1 MSLALTTR
9 ERSWLAS
16 LIGLIVGFR
25 LVTLGAYPLMETT
38 ESRYAEIARKMLET
52 GDWLM
57 PQFDYGVPFWGKPP
71 LSTWLSASSMAAFGV
86 NEFAA
91 RLPSFLLL
99 AGCGWL
105 VYAFAALRGGRDQAL
120 WSLALFATIGMVFIA
135 AGGVMT
141 DPALVLGTTLSMA
154 GFWTAVHGA
163 ERSRRVAGLA
173 FFTGLGVGLLAKG
186 PVAAVL
192 VFIPVGLATF
202 WTRSWRPAWQRLPWV
217 TGLASTFTI
226 ATAWYW
232 AAERASPGFLDYF
245 LIGEHWKRFVEP
257 GWKGDLYGS
266 AHART
271 HGAIWLF
278 WIAAALP
285 WSVGALAWLIRTAAR
300 ERDRVRSLVTD
311 PWRAYLLLWTV
322 TPMLFFTPAGNILA
336 TYVLPGLPSF
346 ALLLGEIWR
355 LDDGAPD
362 VAPGGDELRLGVW
375 PVLVAAILLP
385 LGFATAI
392 VVLHARL
399 ESERSQKALV
409 RDFEKVRTNP
419 ESHLVYFP
427 LRPPSAEF
435 YSGGKAQRA
444 PDAPALRRFFV
455 DATPDFF
462 AVRERDLA
470 AMSAADQARLQR
482 VRAYGEYQLL
492 REAPR

>member
-16 LIGLIVGFR
+16 LIGLIVGLR
-25 LVTLGAYPLMETT
+25 LATLGAYPLMETT

-71 LSTWLSASSMAAFGV
+71 LSTWLSASSMAVMGV

-120 WSLALFATIGMVFIA
+120 WTVALFATIGMVFIA

-141 DPALVLGTTLSMA
+141 DPALALGTTLSMA
-154 GFWTAVHGA
+154 GFWTAVHGP
-163 ERSRRVAGLA
+163 ERASRVAGLA
-173 FFTGLGVGLLAKG
+173 LFTGLGVGLLAKG
-186 PVAAVL
+186 PVATVL
-192 VFIPVGLATF
+192 VFMPVGLATF
-202 WTRSWRPAWQRLPWV
+202 WNRSWGPAWRRLPWI
-217 TGLASTFTI
+217 TGLASTFAI
-226 ATAWYW
+226 AAAWYW

-266 AHART
+266 AHAQTRGT
-271 HGAIWLF
+271 IWLF

-285 WSVGALAWLIRTAAR
+285 WSVGALGWLIRVTAR
-300 ERDRVRSLVTD
+300 ERDRLRSLVTD

-322 TPMLFFTPAGNILA
+322 TPMLFFTTAGNVLA

-346 ALLLGEIWR
+346 ALLLGDIWR
-355 LDDGAPD
+355 PDGGSPE
-362 VAPGGDELRLGVW
+362 VAPGGAKVRPGVR

-385 LGFATAI
+385 VGFAAAI